1 MTRRTKS
8 TSTANAVRVMSAK
21 DVVPPANVPLD
32 ENDLRFFESIVA
44 EFARADWTAHSLE
57 VAALLARTMAD
68 LEREQRLMREE
79 GSIVHTEKGTPVI
92 NPRKTAVQMN
102 ASTISSYRRSLQL
115 HARAQ
120 GGEARETGK
129 RKSTN
134 VGLQD
139 DLDDNLLARPN

>member
-21 DVVPPANVPLD
+21 DVVPPANVPLSD
-32 ENDLRFFESIVA
+32 EDMSFFTSVIN
-44 EFARADWTAHSLE
+44 EFARADWTSHQLE
-57 VAALLARTMAD
+57 LAAMLAKKMRLLRDELQTLENEGFTMA
-68 LEREQRLMREE
+68 QE
-79 GSIVHTEKGTPVI
+79 GKASYQ
-92 NPRKTAVQMN
+92 NPRLGGVRMLDTSIM
-102 ASTISSYRRSLQL
+102 STRRSLQL
-115 HARAQ
+115 HARARE
-120 GGEARETGK
+120 GEARDTGK